1 MDRDVLMR
9 GILAL
14 SKVYFNDLS
23 IELVVLPNT
32 LDAKLMTDKK
42 GLLTMRLVV
51 VLSLWER
58 AAIEKF
64 TLAPK

>member
-1 MDRDVLMR
+1 MERDVLRR

-14 SKVYFNDLS
+14 LKVYFNDLS

-51 VLSLWER
+51 VLSL
-58 AAIEKF
+58 
-64 TLAPK
+64 